1 MTVLKDVSIIMY
13 SHHDYGDVWP
23 MFTGQIDK
31 YIAPGVK
38 RLIFCNPTTN
48 IIPDNW
54 HLIQYEE
61 NLAYN
66 KKVYECLDK
75 VDTEF
80 CLYHQ
85 EDMPLYDAPN
95 IKAIETFL
103 PEISKGEI
111 DFVKLIK
118 GGLNDDT
125 PYDFLKSPYLFKIPK
140 NAQYLYANQPSV
152 WKTSRLKQVFEHTFS
167 PTIREFETGAQATCR
182 SLNIKGC
189 YTYNNESKRGELHW
203 DSSIY
208 PYVATAIVK
217 GKWNT
222 SQYPFELGT
231 LFKEYGLNPSTR
243 GEI

>member
-31 YIAPGVK
+31 YIAPEVK

-48 IIPDNW
+48 TIPDN
-54 HLIQYEE
+54 
-61 NLAYN
+61 
-66 KKVYECLDK
+66 
-75 VDTEF
+75 
-80 CLYHQ
+80 
-85 EDMPLYDAPN
+85 
-95 IKAIETFL
+95 
-103 PEISKGEI
+103 KGEI

-118 GGLNDDT
+118 GGINDDI
-125 PYDFLKSPYLFKIPK
+125 PYDLLKSPYLFKIPQ

-189 YTYNNESKRGELHW
+189 YTYNNEGKRGELHW

-231 LFKEYGLNPSTR
+231 LFKEYGLTPSTR